1 MYVDSV
7 YAKQFQEVAQLVSP
21 FIITPISGCL
31 SFYYRIQRESSN
43 LFMVY
48 TRDLHGSYE
57 EIWKMKDVRQG
68 EWNLAEVNLN
78 ALFPVE
84 VRLVICINIS

>member
-21 FIITPISGCL
+21 LIVTPISGCL
-31 SFYYRIQRESSN
+31 SFYYRIHRQSSN
-43 LFMVY
+43 VFSVY

-57 EIWKMKDVRQG
+57 EIWKMTDVRQG
-68 EWNLAEVNLN
+68 EWNLAEVDLN

-84 VRLVICINIS
+84 VSLLFFFK